1 MASTQTGEKDEQAEK
16 PAFVRR
22 SFASS
27 QASPADSEQEAG
39 GGHGGS
45 QEQGA
50 LMSRRAAIGGVGMG
64 AAALLCFVLGA
75 GLSGGEATI
84 SDRTATEVF
93 ALQEWVKA
101 AQTKEESLPAAKDAE
116 RGLVLAQT
124 SADAVAQLQNDYR
137 HLAPEVAAAG
147 GKLDGSS
154 ASTTQRNLVP
164 YFAPSVDQSS
174 LQPWFLLASD
184 KDVPAGV
191 GIPMSFDSG
200 FEWVAQRPYLIDA
213 DSRVRVTW
221 LAVET
226 HPAEGQT
233 PAVLAWAR
241 ADYDLTRKTL
251 FDVRSGTTATGE
263 ALRLEVKGG

>member
-1 MASTQTGEKDEQAEK
+1 MSSTQTEEKGEQAGK

-22 SFASS
+22 SFTSS
-27 QASPADSEQEAG
+27 QASTADSPQGASPED
-39 GGHGGS
+39 GS
-45 QEQGA
+45 PQEQGP

-75 GLSGGEATI
+75 GFSGGEATV
-84 SDRTATEVF
+84 SDKTATEVF
-93 ALQEWVKA
+93 ALQERVKA
-101 AQTKEESLPAAKDAE
+101 AQTKEESLPEATDAE
-116 RGLVLAQT
+116 RGLVLAQN

-137 HLAPEVAAAG
+137 HLAPDVAAAG
-147 GKLDGSS
+147 GRLDGST
-154 ASTTQRNLVP
+154 ATTQRNLVP
-164 YFAPSVDQSS
+164 YFAPSVDQSA
-174 LQPWFLLASD
+174 LQPWYLLASD

-191 GIPMSFDSG
+191 GIPMSFESG
-200 FEWVAQRPYLIDA
+200 FEWIAQRPYFIDS

-226 HPAEGQT
+226 HPAKGQD

-251 FDVRSGTTATGE
+251 FDVQSGTTATGE
-263 ALRLEVKGG
+263 ALRLEVKG